1 MNLRRLFSR
10 IAPEIDRAPS
20 GIPTWIVEADWQVRE
35 RLFVERITRYLR
47 LASWLMV
54 LSITILICSMMA
66 SVASIEFGLA
76 SPAGTGGKELFSR
89 GSADAV
95 HNPPDIAP

>member
-1 MNLRRLFSR
+1 MNLRRFFSKVV
-10 IAPEIDRAPS
+10 PEIGTAPA
-20 GIPTWIVEADWQVRE
+20 GIPTFIVETDWQVRE
-35 RLFVERITRYLR
+35 RLFVERVTRHVR

-54 LSITILICSMMA
+54 LSTAILVLSMVV
-66 SVASIEFGLA
+66 SVASIEFGIV
-76 SPAGTGGKELFSR
+76 SPTGTGGEELFSR

>member
-1 MNLRRLFSR
+1 MNLRRFFSMDTTESGT
-10 IAPEIDRAPS
+10 APA

-35 RLFVERITRYLR
+35 RLFVERVTRYMR

-54 LSITILICSMMA
+54 LSIAILVLSMVA
-66 SVASIEFGLA
+66 SVASIEFGIV
-76 SPAGTGGKELFSR
+76 PPTHTGGEELFSK